1 MGYFLIYAT
10 PRALAILKT
19 MSAMPSVH
27 SVEACNSYHLQMYPK
42 ALLAVW
48 CYWPAYFQGLDYSRS
63 TYM

>member
-27 SVEACNSYHLQMYPK
+27 SVEACNSYHLQCACTPNTGIGRH
-42 ALLAVW
+42 W
-48 CYWPAYFQGLDYSRS
+48 CP
-63 TYM
+63 